1 MYRRD
6 FRDSL
11 LDIWKE
17 LEHIEE
23 FSTNRDHKELIKDE
37 KTFYAIVRCLEII
50 GEAVKNIPQ
59 EVREKY
65 NNIPWIDIAGMRNKL
80 I

>member
-23 FSTNRDHKELIKDE
+23 FSTNLDRKELIEDE
-37 KTFYAIVRCLEII
+37 KAFYAIVRCLEIM
-50 GEAVKNIPQ
+50 
-59 EVREKY
+59 EKQ
-65 NNIPWIDIAGMRNKL
+65 
-80 I
+80 